1 MKQETCDKIISLLE
15 EMQADIKVAN
25 GKLDRIDSKLNRID
39 SKFDS
44 MISKLDRIDDKL
56 DRIDNKL
63 DNLSK
68 EFNEGVNRIISIGGK

>member
-25 GKLDRIDSKLNRID
+25 GKLDKID
-39 SKFDS
+39 SKF
-44 MISKLDRIDDKL
+44 

>member
-25 GKLDRIDSKLNRID
+25 GKLDKID
-39 SKFDS
+39 SKF
-44 MISKLDRIDDKL
+44 DRIDDKL

>member
-1 MKQETCDKIISLLE
+1 MKQETYDKAINLLE

-25 GKLDRIDSKLNRID
+25 NKLDKMDSKFNRIDSKLN
-39 SKFDS
+39 
-44 MISKLDRIDDKL
+44 RIDDKL

>member
-25 GKLDRIDSKLNRID
+25 GKLDKID
-39 SKFDS
+39 SKFD
-44 MISKLDRIDDKL
+44 RIDD
-56 DRIDNKL
+56 KL